1 MNHFTLKQ
9 FKINSHNRPNRCEVF
24 DSSALNYRDDLAMLL
39 SALIFDENKMAKNFI
54 FLAIACIFML
64 LPLMSGTAYAHGIGG
79 ETLPVML
86 GDKNATLFVGLQ
98 PSIYDPSNR
107 VADLTVRLTDTRTSD
122 AIHDV
127 VVEID
132 LMDGKREIIKDTF
145 SDDLGN
151 IIIRIT
157 STDDGDI
164 TIRGDKDD
172 GYWKKQESS
181 PITVSGPV
189 FTSGGLYKF
198 KIKILSWDGMSEY
211 IVTKPTAEGAISLA
225 EKTRYDVKDTNENSH
240 KIAITSYYDDIVSF
254 SFQPDSRTIAFV
266 MPFEWTET
274 NILQTTVVHEEI
286 HISKDFGEML
296 VTKYD
301 ATVNGIPVPEDDVT
315 IDDYSEDSRIVHLV
329 LNQKELLSLLGK
341 TEDNAKMSFIV
352 TPSST
357 EQLPLKAFTH
367 NANFEVGLSWEPV
380 QIQTEKNTRFYVDIS
395 RYYAPKDRE
404 TVSYDFVITQNGKE
418 VLREST
424 TGITN
429 APAKTNHVDFKFT
442 SQDAGPVIIAI
453 ENIDGSLLSSTDFVV
468 VVKPKE
474 DQDAKFPIVAQSMTE
489 QKSKGK
495 YNVGITWIPKTL
507 DVGNA
512 KFIVNIYDKDTGN
525 QIPKSKYDLVILK
538 QGDEIYRKS
547 AIAEIGGGFETVN
560 FSDNNTGH
568 LVLRIENIDQS
579 SESVE
584 IPIMVAPE
592 FPMGSLLGL
601 ASVFSAVLGLVYLK
615 KSTMF

>member
-1 MNHFTLKQ
+1 MSF
-9 FKINSHNRPNRCEVF
+9 R
-24 DSSALNYRDDLAMLL
+24 SSALNYHHDLVMLL
-39 SALIFDENKMAKNFI
+39 GALIFDENKMISGSILF
-54 FLAIACIFML
+54 AIACVSMI
-64 LPLMSGTAYAHGIGG
+64 LPIMPTAAYAHGIGG
-79 ETLPVML
+79 ETLPVVL

-107 VADLTVRLTDTRTSD
+107 VADLTVRLTDTNTSD
-122 AIHDV
+122 AIHGLV
-127 VVEID
+127 AEID
-132 LMDGKREIIKDTF
+132 LMDGKREILKDTF

-151 IIIRIT
+151 IIIRIN

-164 TIRGDKDD
+164 TIRGNKED
-172 GYWKKQESS
+172 GAWAKRESS
-181 PITVSGPV
+181 PVTISGPV

-198 KIKILSWDGMSEY
+198 KIKILSWEGMDES
-211 IVTKPTAEGAISLA
+211 ILTKPSVEGAISLA
-225 EKTRYDVKDTNENSH
+225 EKTSYNVEDTNENSH
-240 KIAITSYYDDIVSF
+240 KIAITSYYDDIASF
-254 SFQPDSRTIAFV
+254 SFQPESRTIAFV
-266 MPFEWTET
+266 MPFEWTGE

-301 ATVNGIPVPEDDVT
+301 ATVNGIPVPEEDVT

-341 TEDNAKMSFIV
+341 TEDKAKISFIV

-357 EQLPLKAFTH
+357 ERLPLKAFTH

-380 QIQTEKNTRFYVDIS
+380 QIQTEKSTRFYVDLS
-395 RYYAPKDRE
+395 RYYAPKDQE
-404 TVSYDFVITQNGKE
+404 AVSYDFVITQNGKE

-429 APAKTNHVDFKFT
+429 APPKTNYVDFKFD
-442 SQDAGPVIIAI
+442 SQDTGPTIIAI
-453 ENIDGSLLSSTDFVV
+453 ENIDGSSLSSTDFVV

-474 DQDAKFPIVAQSMTE
+474 EQNAKFPIIAQSMTE
-489 QKSKGK
+489 EKGQGK

-507 DVGNA
+507 DVGSA
-512 KFIVNIYDKDTGN
+512 KFIVNIYDKETGN

-538 QGDEIYRKS
+538 QGDEIYRKP

-560 FSDNNTGH
+560 FSDNNTGN

-579 SESVE
+579 SESVD
-584 IPIMVAPE
+584 IPITVAPE
-592 FPMGSLLGL
+592 FPMGSLLGF
-601 ASVFSAVLGLVYLK
+601 ASVFSAVFGLVYLK
-615 KSTMF
+615 KLLVR